1 MQTQKATDGREQ
13 STPLIQ
19 SVKGPDLFRAY
30 CASCHGIDAKGTGP
44 AAPALKASVPDLTLL
59 SRRNLGRFPAAH
71 VREVIVGERVVAAH
85 GSREMPIWG
94 PIFHQVG
101 GDQDWGNVRLE
112 NLVKYLASIQSIQA
126 ANSSS
131 GVELY
136 KTTLVVQIPKS
147 PPVAFLGMDRA
158 RQDSPRR
165 GAGTGSKA
173 LDPMILTG
181 SMTFASPRLLVFQMT
196 ARPAL
201 ATLNPGIGFVCFTM
215 ILRDLTGA

>member
-1 MQTQKATDGREQ
+1 MIPKKLKRALPFVPALAMIGIVLPGAGTQTQKAPVAREE
-13 STPLIQ
+13 SMPLIQ

-44 AAPALKASVPDLTLL
+44 AAPALKARVPDLTLL
-59 SRRNLGRFPAAH
+59 SRRNLGRFPTAH
-71 VREVIVGERVVAAH
+71 VREVIVGEQVVATH

-94 PIFHQVG
+94 PIFHQVE

-136 KTTLVVQIPKS
+136 GPH
-147 PPVAFLGMDRA
+147 
-158 RQDSPRR
+158 
-165 GAGTGSKA
+165 
-173 LDPMILTG
+173 
-181 SMTFASPRLLVFQMT
+181 
-196 ARPAL
+196 
-201 ATLNPGIGFVCFTM
+201 
-215 ILRDLTGA
+215 

>member
-1 MQTQKATDGREQ
+1 MPEKLKRALSFVPVLAMIGMVVPGAGTQTQKTTDGRQE

-44 AAPALKASVPDLTLL
+44 AAPALRARVPDLTLL

-94 PIFHQVG
+94 PIFHQVE

-136 KTTLVVQIPKS
+136 KPH
-147 PPVAFLGMDRA
+147 
-158 RQDSPRR
+158 
-165 GAGTGSKA
+165 
-173 LDPMILTG
+173 
-181 SMTFASPRLLVFQMT
+181 
-196 ARPAL
+196 
-201 ATLNPGIGFVCFTM
+201 
-215 ILRDLTGA
+215 